1 MCAVVGLQSKN
12 FIDKSLVKEILL
24 KSMIRGKHATGL
36 SWIESGKLKHE
47 IVPCS
52 ADLFDL
58 PDFKTK
64 NLIAHCRYSTSDL
77 LYNQPVYKGTTSLAH
92 NGVVD
97 QSDPS
102 EWEAKYNMKF
112 SSKCDSEILL
122 LHWLKGIHPLNIE
135 GSMSCVVLT
144 NKKSPSLNFFRN
156 EQRPLYF
163 SKQEETLIV
172 GSTKNILERCGIADY
187 EKTEPCLDY
196 CAEKTVLKVTKIRDP
211 LEDLQA

>member
-12 FIDKSLVKEILL
+12 FIDKSFVKEILL

-47 IVPCS
+47 IVPYS

-102 EWEAKYNMKF
+102 KWESKYDMKF
-112 SSKCDSEILL
+112 STKCDSEILL

-144 NKKSPSLNFFRN
+144 NKKEPALNFFRN

-163 SKQEETLIV
+163 SQTENTLLV
-172 GSTKNILERCGIADY
+172 GSTLDILKNLGLKNIS
-187 EKTEPCLDY
+187 KTEPCYDY
-196 CAEKTVLKVTKIRDP
+196 CSINNILEVVKIRESY
-211 LEDLQA
+211 EDLQ